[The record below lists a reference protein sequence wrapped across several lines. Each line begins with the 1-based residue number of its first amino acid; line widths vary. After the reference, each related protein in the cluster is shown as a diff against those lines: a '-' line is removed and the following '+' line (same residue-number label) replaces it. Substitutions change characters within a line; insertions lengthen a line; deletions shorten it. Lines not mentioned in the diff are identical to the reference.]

1 MKHILTLLSAIVLTF
16 LSGNV
21 YAQKNKSADND
32 YNLRKAY
39 EVLEE
44 EHDEAKALDL
54 VSKQLRETPDNV
66 DALLLRVR
74 LLQRKG
80 EYGPALTDVNRAI
93 KVNKP
98 KKSEIVNS
106 TLYWWK
112 GMVYQ
117 GLRDYESSAA
127 ALRTA
132 YELVQKDNPEYKQ
145 SVAFDYAQV
154 LLRLEDDG
162 GAETVYR
169 QMLADDEAD
178 QGAMAGLA
186 CVMTRRG
193 DYEDAVKLLDKCQKF
208 DPDYSETYHFKMV
221 AYDKMGEAAK
231 AIDAG
236 LMWFEKDDD
245 VDPDDILEV
254 LKKRSNYAEAGIKS
268 MIRKSENTARWKY
281 FLCHFYQDTGRYAEA
296 VRSFDEMEAEFGKYA
311 GINFYRSQCYSELGL
326 NEQAIAD
333 ISKIM
338 EDDADWQLYC
348 ERGDFF
354 RLSGDLDRA
363 IEEFSAAV
371 EDDPRQC
378 YPYYKRGW
386 CYEMKGDPDRALE
399 DYNLGIE
406 MDDDYPYLFLMRGE
420 LYLTRGD
427 RDAAAKDFETV
438 LQLDTVVRSG
448 SCRHYALHFLGR
460 DDEAEAWM
468 KQIIAL
474 NPADHGELYDLSCL
488 YARMWRLDDSVSA
501 LRSAFENGYR
511 DFSHLGYD
519 DDMDPVRDLP
529 EYQALVAE
537 YKAKHEAFLKEFLA
551 DSPVS
556 GEQETVTEIAV
567 KRNPGGTFEIPCDI
581 NGLSL
586 RMIFDTGASD
596 VTISSVEAN
605 FMLKNG
611 YLSEKDIKG
620 KKYYQIA
627 DGQISEGT
635 TITLREV
642 RIGDAVL
649 KNVDASVVNSQR
661 APLLLGQSAMER
673 FGAITIDN
681 QNNKLIIKH

>member
-16 LSGNV
+16 LSGDV
-21 YAQKNKSADND
+21 YAQKNKTDND
-32 YNLRKAY
+32 YNLKKAY

-193 DYEDAVKLLDKCQKF
+193 NYEDAVKLLDKCQKF

-221 AYDKMGEAAK
+221 AYDKLGEAAK

-245 VDPDDILEV
+245 VDPEDILEV

-281 FLCHFYQDTGRYAEA
+281 FLCHFYQDAGRYAEA

-420 LYLTRGD
+420 LNLTRGD

-488 YARMWRLDDSVSA
+488 YARMGRLDDSVSA

-537 YKAKHEAFLKEFLA
+537 YKAKHDAFLKEFLA
-551 DSPVS
+551 DAPVS

-620 KKYYQIA
+620 KNYYQTA
-627 DGQISEGT
+627 DGEISVGT
-635 TITLREV
+635 VVVLREV
-642 RIGDAVL
+642 KIGDA
-649 KNVDASVVNSQR
+649 
-661 APLLLGQSAMER
+661 
-673 FGAITIDN
+673 
-681 QNNKLIIKH
+681 